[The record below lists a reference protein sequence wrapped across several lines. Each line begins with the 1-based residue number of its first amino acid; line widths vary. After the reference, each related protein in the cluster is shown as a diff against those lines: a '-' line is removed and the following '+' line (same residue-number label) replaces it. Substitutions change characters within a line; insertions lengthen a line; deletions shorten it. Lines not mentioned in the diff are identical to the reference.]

1 MNLTQSQ
8 QDAVNHGDSNL
19 QLIACAGSGKT
30 EVIARRVAHLIKNGL
45 RPSNIIAFTFT
56 EKAAAELKERIVSRV
71 REELGEIHGMAE
83 MYVGTIHAFCLDLLT
98 AEVPKYLKF
107 DVLNEVQQALFI
119 DRYSNKSG
127 LTASTDLAGQALKRY
142 RDTSHYLSAISILRE
157 ADTDDNVLKNCTVLT
172 GLDSYR
178 SLLDETRHLDYSAII
193 EAAVEVLS
201 CDAPLKE
208 RIAAR
213 VKHVIVDE
221 YQDLNPIQEAVV
233 WLLHELGAKVCV
245 VGDDD
250 QTIYQWRGSSVQ
262 GILTFAKRYPAV
274 TTVKLEENFRSS
286 TGIVETARPFI
297 EQNTERLQKKM
308 QPTNAQ
314 DFEEGDI
321 VALSFADPD
330 QEAAYI
336 AQSLKAM
343 RGVAIKEPTK
353 DDPDHR
359 RGISWSDMAVLLR
372 SVRANGEPITRALDA
387 AGIPYVVAGMNNL
400 FGTPEAEAARQLF
413 YFMANRAGIDA
424 AALEGLWVAAGL
436 GLDPAAVNRA
446 VQKARALCDEFNA
459 SNLRNVRYGLQRVFL
474 SFLDECS
481 VREEKVANERGE
493 IAFYN
498 LGKFTQVITDFETI
512 HYHSR
517 PVDLYT
523 GFANFLLFHAEDAYP
538 EGWQDNQY
546 ANPDAVRVMTVHQ
559 AKGMQWPVV
568 FVPALLK
575 NRFPSKK
582 QGGRGVWHLIP
593 RNGVKDQV
601 RYEGTIED
609 ERRLFYVAMTR
620 SQKFLHLTWAPVP
633 GNKLFQNR
641 SVFWDDILASK
652 FVKRRAQDYSKRQRL
667 DPAPKQG
674 VSNVVFSFSDLKY
687 FFECPYQFKLRVLY
701 GFNPPIREELG
712 FGRSLHNALAE
723 VHARAIRGDYAA
735 QSDVESLV
743 ETHLHV
749 PFANPALKQRME
761 AAAEKVIGN
770 YIDDNKADFDKIEF
784 SEKQIDISLQD
795 GVSVVGRI
803 DLVRRKD
810 TNETT
815 IVDLKSN
822 DRAQAEDVT
831 EHQLHIYALGY
842 EELTGK
848 RADFVEIYELDERKR
863 KPRSVDN
870 DFIDDVKTKVRTA
883 ADALRQNDMPPAP
896 EKAKCGK
903 CDYCGMCAA
912 GQGVTV
918 TKP

>member
-1 MNLTQSQ
+1 MAWPRCTS
-8 QDAVNHGDSNL
+8 
-19 QLIACAGSGKT
+19 
-30 EVIARRVAHLIKNGL
+30 AR
-45 RPSNIIAFTFT
+45 
-56 EKAAAELKERIVSRV
+56 
-71 REELGEIHGMAE
+71 
-83 MYVGTIHAFCLDLLT
+83 IHAFCLDLLT

-127 LTASTDLAGQALKRY
+127 LTASTDLNGQPLKRF
-142 RDTSHYLSAISILRE
+142 RDTPHYLTALGILRE
-157 ADTDDNVLKNCTVLT
+157 ADTDDNALKNCSVLA

-178 SLLDETRHLDYSAII
+178 SLLDDTRHLDYSAII
-193 EAAVEVLS
+193 EVAVEVLN
-201 CDAPLKE
+201 CDIPLKE
-208 RIAAR
+208 RLAER

-221 YQDLNPIQEAVV
+221 YQDLNPIQEAIV
-233 WLLHELGAKVCV
+233 WSLHELGAKVCV

-262 GILTFAKRYPAV
+262 GILTFDKRYPTV

-286 TGIVETARPFI
+286 KGIVETARPFI
-297 EQNTERLQKKM
+297 EQNAERLQKKM
-308 QPTNAQ
+308 QPTDAQ

-321 VALSFADPD
+321 VALSFADQQ
-330 QEAAYI
+330 QEAIYI
-336 AQSLKAM
+336 AQNLQAL
-343 RGVAIKEPTK
+343 RGTAIKEPTK
-353 DDPDHR
+353 DDPNHS
-359 RGISWSDMAVLLR
+359 RGISWSDMAILLR
-372 SVRANGEPITRALDA
+372 SVRASGEPITRALDA
-387 AGIPYVVAGMNNL
+387 AGIPYVVAGMNQL
-400 FGTPEAEAARQLF
+400 FGTAEAEAARQLF
-413 YFMANRAGIDA
+413 YFMAKRPTVD
-424 AALEGLWVAAGL
+424 AAGL
-436 GLDPAAVNRA
+436 NAIWLGAALGLDATKVQQAI
-446 VQKARALCDEFNA
+446 QKATILRDEFNA
-459 SNLRNVRYGLQRVFL
+459 NDMRNVRYGLQRVFL
-474 SFLDECS
+474 NFLDECGA
-481 VREEKVANERGE
+481 REELVLNGRGE

-512 HYHSR
+512 NYHSK
-517 PVDLYT
+517 PVALYESFA
-523 GFANFLLFHAEDAYP
+523 GFLEFQAEDAYP

-568 FVPALLK
+568 FVPAMLR
-575 NRFPSKK
+575 NRFPSKR
-582 QGGRGVWHLIP
+582 QGGRNVWHLLP
-593 RNGVKDQV
+593 RNGVADQT

-620 SQKFLHLTWAPVP
+620 SQKFLHLTWAPVT
-633 GNKLFQNR
+633 GNKLFQVQ
-641 SVFWDDILASK
+641 SVFWDDVLASK
-652 FVKRRAQDYSKRQRL
+652 FVKRRPQDYLKRTHL
-667 DPAPKQG
+667 VPAPKQG
-674 VSNVVFSFSDLKY
+674 VANVVFSFSDLKY

-735 QSDVESLV
+735 QSDVQSLV

-749 PFANPALKQRME
+749 PFANPALRQRME
-761 AAAEKVIGN
+761 EAAEKVIGH
-770 YIDDNKADFDKIEF
+770 YIEDNNAEFDKIEF
-784 SEKQIDISLQD
+784 SEKQIDISLGG

-822 DRAQAEDVT
+822 DRAQPEDVT

-870 DFIDDVKTKVRTA
+870 DFIEDVKHKVGDA
-883 ADALRQNDMPPAP
+883 AEALRQNTMPTAAS
-896 EKAKCGK
+896 KAKCGK
-903 CDYCGMCAA
+903 CDYCGMCSA
-912 GQGVTV
+912 GQAAIAAKV
-918 TKP
+918 